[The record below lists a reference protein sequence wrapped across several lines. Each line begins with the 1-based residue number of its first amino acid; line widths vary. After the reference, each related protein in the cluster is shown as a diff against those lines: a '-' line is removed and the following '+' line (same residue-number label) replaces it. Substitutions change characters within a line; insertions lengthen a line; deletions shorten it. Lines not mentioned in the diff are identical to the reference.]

1 MECPNCK
8 KTYDDEFN
16 FCPWCGSEKPL
27 IYYEDVENFEAED
40 ELLEEENSSFEMEFK
55 NIEEELKELEE
66 DAIRFEENK
75 KKEEELEIPNSD
87 ISCTHCGSRK
97 FLHDYEKGEV
107 VCARCGLIVY
117 DRLLDMGPERL
128 YNNEKSSREHLK
140 FY

>member
-27 IYYEDVENFEAED
+27 IYYEDVENFEVED

-75 KKEEELEIPNSD
+75 KKEEDPTTKTCPFCKTD
-87 ISCTHCGSRK
+87 IAIDATYADKIIIRR
-97 FLHDYEKGEV
+97 ENE
-107 VCARCGLIVY
+107 
-117 DRLLDMGPERL
+117 PEA
-128 YNNEKSSREHLK
+128 ESPQAG
-140 FY
+140 